1 MRGYITQRG
10 NNTMGK
16 LSKAKNLT
24 KTEKFCIQGMY
35 YNEMNSEDIS
45 KALGR
50 DISKVQSYV
59 EELEEDGDKTFIINE
74 TGSGNRGV
82 AVMTQAG
89 SERVDAVR
97 ERTHSNPTTKHAN
110 TIHSIHE

>member
-1 MRGYITQRG
+1 
-10 NNTMGK
+10 MGK

-24 KTEKFCIQGMY
+24 ETEKFCIQGMY
-35 YNEMNSEDIS
+35 YNDMDSEEIS

-50 DISKVQSYV
+50 DISEVSQYV
-59 EELEEDGDKTFIINE
+59 EELEQDSDRVFVINE
-74 TGSGNRGV
+74 TGSGNKGV

-89 SERVDAVR
+89 SERVDASR
-97 ERTHSNPTTKHAN
+97 ERTLSQKPKDHSN

>member
-1 MRGYITQRG
+1 
-10 NNTMGK
+10 MGK

>member
-1 MRGYITQRG
+1 MSL
-10 NNTMGK
+10 K
-16 LSKAKNLT
+16 L
-24 KTEKFCIQGMY
+24 
-35 YNEMNSEDIS
+35 
-45 KALGR
+45 
-50 DISKVQSYV
+50 QSYV

-97 ERTHSNPTTKHAN
+97 ERTQ
-110 TIHSIHE
+110 